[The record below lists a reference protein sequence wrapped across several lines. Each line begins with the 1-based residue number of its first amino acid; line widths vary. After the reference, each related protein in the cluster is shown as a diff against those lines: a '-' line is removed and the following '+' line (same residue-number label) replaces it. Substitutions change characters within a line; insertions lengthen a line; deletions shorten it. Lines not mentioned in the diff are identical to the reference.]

1 MPTVMIAEDDL
12 LMADMLQDVLVDSGY
27 DVCGIAR
34 TVATAVELG
43 DRQKP
48 DLAILD
54 VKLAEGGRGTEIPAR
69 LKDAGRMGILYAS
82 GHADQF
88 NLTTADGDAFIGKPY
103 RSKDVIRA
111 LRIVEQIVSTGEASP
126 PFPARFSVLK
136 KPGNGDP
143 MPKEP
148 DSKSDEIARLRRQQQ
163 TLAKFGSF
171 AFIETNIQTVL
182 TEAARACAE
191 GLGVPF
197 CKVCRYRDE
206 ENDLLIQAGVGW
218 NPGLIGQVVSR
229 TDETS
234 PQGRAFVTGEPVIC
248 SDIRK
253 DLTYLLP
260 RFYAEHGIISTID
273 VVVRATGKPYGV
285 LEVDSP
291 VPRNFDRHDIDF
303 LTGFANVLAAAVE
316 AAKRQS
322 TVQKALAD
330 RDQLLKAQAM
340 LLDERGVL
348 ARELQHRVRNNL
360 QLVYGMLDKQIQ
372 ATTDDAAAHGM
383 DAIARRVMTLAEVY
397 DHLLGVGLR
406 HRVEF
411 HRYLASLCAN
421 LEAMEKI
428 RHPGVD
434 LTCHFSPVNLDLES
448 VTALGLMISEL
459 LANSFAHAFPEGTG
473 SINVSLAMDTPGG
486 DSATIVFA
494 DNGIGFVVSGN
505 GKRNGLTLVKRLIEQ
520 IGGSA
525 TVRSDH
531 GTEWT
536 LKFPVPA
543 IAVPPRSPGDP
554 PGSTPEPNDT
564 TTPGR
569 NGLDTDAPRVVP
581 TK

>member
-43 DRQKP
+43 DRQRP

-82 GHADQF
+82 GHADRI
-88 NLTTADGDAFIGKPY
+88 NLTKANGDAFIGKPY
-103 RSKDVIRA
+103 RSEDIIHA
-111 LRIVEQIVSTGEASP
+111 LKIVEQIVSTGKASP
-126 PFPARFSVLK
+126 PFPPRFSVLK
-136 KPGNGDP
+136 RSNGATAP
-143 MPKEP
+143 AGAGG
-148 DSKSDEIARLRRQQQ
+148 DEDVARLLRQQQ
-163 TLAKFGSF
+163 ALAKFGTF
-171 AFIETNIQTVL
+171 AFIEANMQNVL

-197 CKVCRYRDE
+197 CKVCRYRED
-206 ENDLLIQAGVGW
+206 ENDLLIQAGIGW
-218 NPGLIGQVVSR
+218 NPGLIGRVISR
-229 TDETS
+229 ADDTS
-234 PQGRAFVTGEPVIC
+234 PQGRAFVTGEPVVC
-248 SDIRK
+248 SDIRR

-273 VVVRATGKPYGV
+273 VIIQATGRPYGV
-285 LEVDSP
+285 LEADSP
-291 VPRNFDRHDIDF
+291 VERAFDQHDIDF

-316 AAKRQS
+316 SAKRQDA
-322 TVQKALAD
+322 TQIALTD
-330 RDQLLKAQAM
+330 RDQLLQAQEI

-372 ATTDDAAAHGM
+372 TTTDKAAAHGM

-406 HRVEF
+406 HQVEF

-421 LEAMEKI
+421 LEAMEKV
-428 RHPGVD
+428 RHPAVK
-434 LTCHFSPVNLDLES
+434 LICHLSPVNLDLES
-448 VTALGLMISEL
+448 VTALGLIVSEL
-459 LANSFAHAFPEGTG
+459 VANSFAHAFPDGAG
-473 SINVSLAMDTPGG
+473 SIHLSLSMDEAGS
-486 DSATIVFA
+486 DSATIVFS
-494 DNGIGFVVSGN
+494 DDGVGFTDSGN
-505 GKRNGLTLVKRLIEQ
+505 SKRNGLALVKRLIEQ

-543 IAVPPRSPGDP
+543 IEVPPQSPGDP
-554 PGSTPEPNDT
+554 PGSRPEPNDT
-564 TTPGR
+564 TMPGR
-569 NGLDTDAPRVVP
+569 NGPDTDAPHVVP